1 METTSACFERC
12 LGQAPAEVLML
23 GQLEA
28 SAKCIVSQSMPDAFR
43 RLLATRAL
51 GGPHGFKPQFKPFAI
66 RPRLIEH
73 RHICIKGDTM
83 SMHSKA
89 QRRQF
94 LVSSTALAASLS
106 GLTLVGQAHAQ
117 TAPWPAKPIKIVVA
131 FPPGGLTD
139 AIARNYGDFLSTRLG
154 VPVIIENKPGAGAI
168 IGIDSVAKSPADGY
182 TFVMSTS
189 GTFWQ
194 NRVLYAKLP
203 YNLDKDLTPVT
214 VFPSGPLVVG
224 INDKIPAKTMSE
236 FVAWAKKNNTSMG
249 TYAPGSYPH
258 MLADQTNRQH
268 GTTIQS
274 VHYRGEAPMWLDVA
288 SGQLQIAVGSF
299 QAFNAVS
306 TRGVRAIGV
315 TGSYR
320 SPKLPDVP
328 TLTEQGNT
336 EKLVTLEGGLPLV
349 APTGTPEAVLKRM
362 ADEAVAWS
370 NTDRAA
376 KLRETFAIP
385 NKPKNLAATRKDWEA
400 EVPVWIKLAVDL
412 GIKLD

>member
-1 METTSACFERC
+1 METAGACFERC

-23 GQLEA
+23 KQLEA
-28 SAKCIVSQSMPDAFR
+28 TASALSHKAVDGRVFFIWVLLCFCQFMGSNPNSNLGVGPLDWFASLTTRQITMRPTHDR
-43 RLLATRAL
+43 RSFVQATVVLAT
-51 GGPHGFKPQFKPFAI
+51 
-66 RPRLIEH
+66 
-73 RHICIKGDTM
+73 
-83 SMHSKA
+83 
-89 QRRQF
+89 
-94 LVSSTALAASLS
+94 LVAASTGLS
-106 GLTLVGQAHAQ
+106 HVAAQ
-117 TAPWPAKPIKIVVA
+117 TPKWPSKPIKIVVA

-139 AIARNYGDFLSTRLG
+139 AYARNYGDFLSGRLG
-154 VPVIIENKPGAGAI
+154 VPVVIENKPGAGAI
-168 IGIDSVAKSPADGY
+168 IGIDAVAKSPADGY
-182 TFVMSTS
+182 TFGMSTS
-189 GTFWQ
+189 GTYWQ
-194 NRVLYAKLP
+194 NRILYSKLP

-224 INDKIPAKTMSE
+224 IHDKIPAKNMAE
-236 FVAWAKKNNTSMG
+236 FVAWAKKNPTSMG

-258 MLADQTNRQH
+258 MVADQTNRQQ
-268 GTTIQS
+268 GTAIQS

-299 QAFNAVS
+299 QAFNAVA

-370 NTDRAA
+370 NTDKAA

-385 NKPKNLAATRKDWEA
+385 NKPKNLADTRKDWEG